1 MSAKQYTFFGFAP
14 NMTKESLRL
23 SLHLL
28 LPTQW
33 GTWYSPEPVREVE
46 SLLSTYLND
55 VSVYTVDSG
64 RSALYLALQ
73 TLGVG
78 AGDEVIVSGYTCIV
92 VPNAIVALGATPV
105 YVDIDDQLCI
115 DPVSLKARI
124 TPKTKAIILQHTFGY
139 PGQLTELLRIAKEA
153 GIPTIEDCAH
163 SLGSTYEGKPLG
175 TFGDLAILSF
185 GTEKII
191 SSIRGGAVAVNNL
204 AYMDAVKKKINTLS
218 LFPRLLLFRHL
229 LYYPA
234 AALVRS
240 LFFVGLSGH
249 LFTLLRITHILP
261 KIVSDGELEGKQ
273 DMWTPVQFPAA
284 LAMILLTQLRQLNTI
299 VEQRKT
305 LATVVRKSLSTKCAQ
320 SNQEGIVPL
329 FVAAYTDV
337 PDTTEYSLRQ
347 ASIIISALWSNTP
360 IVPDDAKRETV
371 GYRDGVCPKAEQV
384 AKHIFVF
391 GTHPSIVLSDDQQR
405 IIAGTV

>member
-23 SLHLL
+23 SLRLL

-33 GTWYSPEPVREVE
+33 GKWFASEPVREVE
-46 SLLSTYLND
+46 SLLSKHLNGAP
-55 VSVYTVDSG
+55 VFAIDSG

-73 TLGVG
+73 TLGVK
-78 AGDEVIVSGYTCIV
+78 AGDEVVVSGYTCIV
-92 VPNAIVALGATPV
+92 VPNAIVALGAMPV
-105 YVDIDDQLCI
+105 YVDIDDQLCL
-115 DPVSLKARI
+115 DPSSLKERI

-139 PGQLTELLRIAKEA
+139 PGQLSELLRIAKEA
-153 GIPTIEDCAH
+153 GIPTVEDCAH

-191 SSIRGGAVAVNNL
+191 SSIRGGAMVVNNPI
-204 AYMDAVKKKINTLS
+204 YVDGVKKKINTLS
-218 LFPRLLLFRHL
+218 VFPRLLLFRHL

-240 LFFVGLSGH
+240 LFSVGLSGH
-249 LFTLLRITHILP
+249 FFTLLRVTHILP
-261 KIVSDGELEGKQ
+261 KIVSDGELKGKQ
-273 DMWTPVQFPAA
+273 DTWTPVRFPGA

-305 LATVVRKSLSTKCAQ
+305 LATVVRNSLSTKCAQ
-320 SNQEGIVPL
+320 SNQEGIAPL
-329 FVAAYTDV
+329 FVGAYTDV
-337 PDTTEYSLRQ
+337 PDTTEYNLRQ
-347 ASIIISALWSNTP
+347 AGIIISALWSNTP

-371 GYRDGVCPKAEQV
+371 GYIDGACPKAEQV

-391 GTHPSIVLSDDQQR
+391 GTHPSITISEDQQR

>member
-23 SLHLL
+23 SLRLL

-33 GTWYSPEPVREVE
+33 GKWYTSEPVAEVE
-46 SLLSTYLND
+46 SLLSKHLSGA
-55 VSVYTVDSG
+55 SVYTIDSG

-73 TLGVG
+73 TLGVK
-78 AGDEVIVSGYTCIV
+78 AGDEVVVSGYTCIV

-163 SLGSTYEGKPLG
+163 SLGSMYEGKPLG

-191 SSIRGGAVAVNNL
+191 SSIRGGAVVVNNPI
-204 AYMDAVKKKINTLS
+204 YVDGVKKKINALS
-218 LFPRLLLFRHL
+218 SFPRLLLFRHL

-240 LFFVGLSGH
+240 LFSVGLSGH
-249 LFTLLRITHILP
+249 LFTLLRVTHILP
-261 KIVSDGELEGKQ
+261 KIVSDGELKGKQ
-273 DMWTPVQFPAA
+273 DTWTPVQFPGA
-284 LAMILLTQLRQLNTI
+284 LAMILLIQLRHLNTI
-299 VEQRKT
+299 LEQRKT

-320 SNQEGIVPL
+320 TNEEGITPL
-329 FVAAYTDV
+329 FVGAYTDV
-337 PDTTEYSLRQ
+337 PDITEYHLRQ
-347 ASIIISALWSNTP
+347 AGIIISALWSNTP
-360 IVPDDAKRETV
+360 IVPDDAKREAV
-371 GYRDGVCPKAEQV
+371 GYVEGCCPKAEQV

-391 GTHPSIVLSDDQQR
+391 GTHPSVALSDDQQR

>member
-23 SLHLL
+23 SLRLL

-33 GTWYSPEPVREVE
+33 GRWYSPEPVREVE
-46 SLLSTYLND
+46 SLLSKHLNGAP
-55 VSVYTVDSG
+55 VYTIDSG
-64 RSALYLALQ
+64 RSALYLAMQ
-73 TLGVG
+73 TLGVK
-78 AGDEVIVSGYTCIV
+78 AGDEVVVSGYTCIV
-92 VPNAIVALGATPV
+92 VPNAIMALGATPV

-139 PGQLTELLRIAKEA
+139 PGQLTELLRIATEA

-163 SLGSTYEGKPLG
+163 SLGSVYEGKPLG
-175 TFGDLAILSF
+175 TFGDLAVLSF

-191 SSIRGGAVAVNNL
+191 SSIRGGAVVVNNPK
-204 AYMDAVKKKINTLS
+204 YVDDVTKRINALS
-218 LFPRLLLFRHL
+218 AFPGLLLFRHL

-240 LFFVGLSGH
+240 LFSVDLSGH
-249 LFTLLRITHILP
+249 LFTLLRVTHILP
-261 KIVSDGELEGKQ
+261 KIVSDGELKGKQ
-273 DMWTPVQFPAA
+273 DTWTPVQFPAA
-284 LAMILLTQLRQLNTI
+284 LAMILLTQLRELNTI
-299 VEQRKT
+299 LQQRKT
-305 LATVVRKSLSTKCAQ
+305 LAIVVRKSLSTKCAQ
-320 SNQEGIVPL
+320 TNQEGIVPL
-329 FVAAYTDV
+329 FVGAYTDV
-337 PDTTEYSLRQ
+337 PDTTEYHLRQ
-347 ASIIISALWSNTP
+347 AGIIISALWSNTP
-360 IVPDDAKRETV
+360 IVPDDAKRGTV
-371 GYRDGVCPKAEQV
+371 GYVDGACPKSEQV

>member
-23 SLHLL
+23 SLRLL

-33 GTWYSPEPVREVE
+33 RRWYSPEPVREVE
-46 SLLSTYLND
+46 SLLSEHLNGAP
-55 VSVYTVDSG
+55 VFAIDSG
-64 RSALYLALQ
+64 RSALYVALQ
-73 TLGVG
+73 TLGVK
-78 AGDEVIVSGYTCIV
+78 AGDEVVVSGYTCIV

-115 DPVSLKARI
+115 DPVSLKAKI

-163 SLGSTYEGKPLG
+163 SLGSVYEGKSLG

-191 SSIRGGAVAVNNL
+191 SSIRGGAVVVNNTQFEESL
-204 AYMDAVKKKINTLS
+204 KKQTTSLS
-218 LFPRLLLFRHL
+218 TFSRLLLFRHL

-240 LFFVGLSGH
+240 LFSRGLSGH
-249 LFTLLRITHILP
+249 LFTLLRVTHILP
-261 KIVSDGELEGKQ
+261 KIVSDGELKGKQ
-273 DMWTPVQFPAA
+273 DAWTPVQFPGA

-299 VEQRKT
+299 LEQRKT

-320 SNQEGIVPL
+320 SNQEGIAPL
-329 FVAAYTDV
+329 FVGAYTDV
-337 PDTTEYSLRQ
+337 PDNTEYNLRQ
-347 ASIIISALWSNTP
+347 VGIIISALWSNTP
-360 IVPDDAKRETV
+360 IVPDDAKREAV
-371 GYRDGVCPKAEQV
+371 GYVEGCCPKAEQV
-384 AKHIFVF
+384 VKHIFVF
-391 GTHPSIVLSDDQQR
+391 GTHPSVVLSDDQQR